1 MTTDANTSRP
11 ESPSPESPHSA
22 HSTAADPD
30 PPQSG
35 PWSYVAERA
44 LVARII
50 ASPSFARSERL
61 SALLTYLTT
70 MSLKGRGRE
79 LSEQRIGQMVFG
91 RKPNY
96 DSSADGIVRTQVSRL
111 RQRLEQ
117 YFAAEGRHEPIRVQ
131 IPRGGYVTLFER
143 IGPEPDTTTDPPRAE
158 TLLSAAAPASK
169 ERPLSLRRF
178 LPWSL
183 VFLLALALLLS
194 LYGRG
199 KSRTEATGATG
210 AESGNAPLAHA
221 FWNQILHPGT
231 ETLVVPADSGLM
243 LYYRFH
249 PAPLTLDAYLMG
261 QYRTPKPDGPNSMV
275 NLLHASMPVEFAN
288 RRYTS
293 IVDLE
298 VGSALAARA
307 ALRHVPLTIR
317 YARDLR
323 PNDLKEGNIVLIG
336 ASEANPW
343 VQLFERNM
351 NFVLQNHREQGIFS
365 VLNRSPLASEP
376 KSWDS
381 IATDPMHHVYGIIAL
396 RPNLTGTGNVLIV
409 EGTSMAGTEAAWD
422 FLADK
427 NLLNSF
433 LAKIR
438 SPKGSVPHFEVVVES
453 QNTSSSS
460 GTDHILAWRVE

>member
-1 MTTDANTSRP
+1 MTTDANISRAESPLP
-11 ESPSPESPHSA
+11 ESPNPALTTTAESA
-22 HSTAADPD
+22 

-117 YFAAEGRHEPIRVQ
+117 YFATEGRHEPIRIQ

-143 IGPEPDTTTDPPRAE
+143 IGPELDTTTGLPRAE
-158 TLLSAAAPASK
+158 TLLPASAPQTK
-169 ERPLSLRRF
+169 ESNLALRRL
-178 LPWSL
+178 LPWTL

-199 KSRTEATGATG
+199 KNKTETTGIGFT
-210 AESGNAPLAHA
+210 SDPLANA

-298 VGSALAARA
+298 IAVSLADRA
-307 ALRHVPLTIR
+307 TLSRVPFAIR

-323 PNDLKEGNIVLIG
+323 PNDLKQGNIVLIG

-351 NFVLQNHREQGIFS
+351 NFVLQNHRENGVFS
-365 VLNRSPLASEP
+365 VLNRSPQAGEP
-376 KSWDS
+376 KSWNS
-381 IATDPMHHVYGIIAL
+381 IATDPMHHVYGVIAL

-422 FLADK
+422 FLADR

-433 LAKIR
+433 LAKIHG
-438 SPKGSVPHFEVVVES
+438 PKDSIPHFEVLVES